1 MDGAICLAVGEP
13 CPALREPEESPPP
26 CLFLQKNTAPTLLH
40 SGLIS
45 WSPSIGAQQTPGARS
60 QILTCSSV
68 AFWAPPLP
76 RTRGQSPDRSCIK
89 TRAVIPTPQNPWYMI
104 ASVHHVSLPCSL
116 SFWKPRGGQNGLSP
130 PDSSVMFLTQNWTL
144 VTATKAPAAG
154 HSSGNHGCSPTSQD
168 SDPWKTGPSILR
180 AGK

>member
-1 MDGAICLAVGEP
+1 MDLGHILGRQQAFVLWCWRHQEAVRDEP
-13 CPALREPEESPPP
+13 RAPAPSDPQVAQCELV
-26 CLFLQKNTAPTLLH
+26 
-40 SGLIS
+40 
-45 WSPSIGAQQTPGARS
+45 SPSIGAQQTPGARS